1 MSKEKE
7 IAKFFYGFFPM
18 DDYPEDQAI
27 EEYAKAIGTLPKN
40 KSNVYTLFSYLENAC
55 DENNGHAIS
64 FTEIKSKVKR
74 FDKPNASENSKY
86 VNARTPYG
94 TLYNDIARFLMA
106 LISIGMLNT
115 CEDNEHYYEIALF
128 LDAAPEEVTH
138 LLSVATE
145 NALF

>member
-40 KSNVYTLFSYLENAC
+40 KGNVYTLFSYLENAC
-55 DENNGHAIS
+55 EENNGHAIS
-64 FTEIKSKVKR
+64 VTEIKSKVKR
-74 FDKPNASENSKY
+74 FDEPENNKY

-94 TLYNDIARFLMA
+94 TLYIDIAKFIMA
-106 LISIGMLNT
+106 LISIGMLNF

-145 NALF
+145 NALL